1 MLTTVAVGRVKE
13 SKIVPSPKDA
23 TKTFGAITIEV
34 QDGQYTTSVEV
45 SVWGKF
51 SADVSSLGPG
61 DVIAVSGKTGSRGW
75 EYQGKTYSRITIN
88 SSGFVVIQKA
98 PAKPR
103 I

>member
-13 SKIVPSPKDA
+13 AKTVTSPKDA

-45 SVWGKF
+45 SVWGKV
-51 SADVSSLGPG
+51 SADVPSLAPG

-75 EYQGKTYSRITIN
+75 DYQGKIYSRITIN
-88 SSGFVVIQKA
+88 SSGFAIIQKA
-98 PAKPR
+98 AAKPR